1 MLLNCCYIFIAS
13 PRWQSYAN
21 GELLDLISLVV
32 IVSIGFILLM
42 ALAAGGLALALSVV
56 FLIRS
61 LFEGSA
67 PGIQFG
73 KRMLR
78 LSSTGRSETLKLRTK
93 QPRPAWEEEKGE
105 CAERN

>member
-1 MLLNCCYIFIAS
+1 MLLNCCYIFITS

-78 LSSTGRSETLKLRTK
+78 LSSTDRMRNPEVENKTASPRLGGR
-93 QPRPAWEEEKGE
+93 
-105 CAERN
+105 ER